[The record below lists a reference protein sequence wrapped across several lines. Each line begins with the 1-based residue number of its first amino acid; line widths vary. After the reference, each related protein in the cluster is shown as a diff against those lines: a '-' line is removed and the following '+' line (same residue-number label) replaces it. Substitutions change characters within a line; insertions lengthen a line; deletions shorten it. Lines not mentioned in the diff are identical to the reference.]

1 MASFVLFGCYAL
13 TVTSFIFTLMPM
25 DSIERER
32 RGLLSDI
39 TKFTPKH
46 ANPLP
51 AGASKFAPHL
61 EKCLGMGRT
70 SSRLAHKK
78 TPVSVESEEEHSED
92 NEEDWT
98 YPEKKCKLFS

>member
-1 MASFVLFGCYAL
+1 MRENNCQ
-13 TVTSFIFTLMPM
+13 TLQN
-25 DSIERER
+25 
-32 RGLLSDI
+32 LLQNTLILS
-39 TKFTPKH
+39 
-46 ANPLP
+46 LV
-51 AGASKFAPHL
+51 GASKFAPHL

-98 YPEKKCKLFS
+98 YPEKKCKFLSTRLLLQ